1 MFDDPSHRAI
11 GPAGLAYNPN
21 VVPADQA
28 PKTWEEAI
36 DPKWTDGITV
46 KLSTSGLQ
54 HVSWFEL
61 RGLYGPDYW
70 KKFGELKPKGFDSYV
85 QQFDRLVNQQDKIIH
100 TAQYAGYLE
109 WKKKGAPVG
118 FNSPAAGLPA
128 TPETWGFPTDCE
140 GDCQSFE
147 TPISV
152 DCACSRRRLPLVWP
166 MRSSTRGF
174 SEGQ

>member
-1 MFDDPSHRAI
+1 MFRPRWPPTGRSIKVVRKGT
-11 GPAGLAYNPN
+11 GPGARLVPPGSPTTPN

-36 DPKWTDGITV
+36 EPKWTDAITV

-85 QQFDRLVNQQDKIIH
+85 QQFDRLV
-100 TAQYAGYLE
+100 
-109 WKKKGAPVG
+109 
-118 FNSPAAGLPA
+118 
-128 TPETWGFPTDCE
+128 
-140 GDCQSFE
+140 
-147 TPISV
+147 
-152 DCACSRRRLPLVWP
+152 
-166 MRSSTRGF
+166 
-174 SEGQ
+174 